1 MPAVIILIVL
11 IAADQLLKW
20 WTVSHLALG
29 ESAPLIPGVIQLTR
43 LHNTGAAWSSF
54 SGETAL
60 LTAVTLVLM
69 AAVAVLLV
77 KKIVRHRLGVA
88 ACLLILGGG
97 LGNMIDRV
105 ARGYVVDMFDLQLF
119 RYPIFNLAD
128 CFVVVGAILGAVYSC
143 CDQDRRSV
151 FHPADHSRRHRHAAS
166 CDLNLT
172 LCFFSFF
179 DHPVIN
185 FDHWLFPFPFFLYFR
200 TLFR

>member
-97 LGNMIDRV
+97 LGNMID
-105 ARGYVVDMFDLQLF
+105 LQLF

-128 CFVVVGAILGAVYSC
+128 CFVVVGAILGAVYY
-143 CDQDRRSV
+143 
-151 FHPADHSRRHRHAAS
+151 
-166 CDLNLT
+166 L
-172 LCFFSFF
+172 
-179 DHPVIN
+179 
-185 FDHWLFPFPFFLYFR
+185 FLYEKYDAKKKENGHDAGADGKN
-200 TLFR
+200 

>member
-119 RYPIFNLAD
+119 RLLRR
-128 CFVVVGAILGAVYSC
+128 GR
-143 CDQDRRSV
+143 CDPRRGV
-151 FHPADHSRRHRHAAS
+151 LPLPLREIRREKEGER
-166 CDLNLT
+166 
-172 LCFFSFF
+172 
-179 DHPVIN
+179 P
-185 FDHWLFPFPFFLYFR
+185 
-200 TLFR
+200 

>member
-88 ACLLILGGG
+88 AC
-97 LGNMIDRV
+97 
-105 ARGYVVDMFDLQLF
+105 
-119 RYPIFNLAD
+119 
-128 CFVVVGAILGAVYSC
+128 
-143 CDQDRRSV
+143 
-151 FHPADHSRRHRHAAS
+151 PADSRRRARQHDRPRRARLRRRH
-166 CDLNLT
+166 
-172 LCFFSFF
+172 
-179 DHPVIN
+179 V
-185 FDHWLFPFPFFLYFR
+185 
-200 TLFR
+200 

>member
-54 SGETAL
+54 SGKTAL

-88 ACLLILGGG
+88 ACLLILGG
-97 LGNMIDRV
+97 IV
-105 ARGYVVDMFDLQLF
+105 ALWLAMELLAQFWGWVLLIVGIALVWWCAVIVY
-119 RYPIFNLAD
+119 RYWW
-128 CFVVVGAILGAVYSC
+128 G
-143 CDQDRRSV
+143 RR
-151 FHPADHSRRHRHAAS
+151 F
-166 CDLNLT
+166 
-172 LCFFSFF
+172 
-179 DHPVIN
+179 
-185 FDHWLFPFPFFLYFR
+185 
-200 TLFR
+200 

>member
-43 LHNTGAAWSSF
+43 LSF

-128 CFVVVGAILGAVYSC
+128 CFVVVGAILGAVYY
-143 CDQDRRSV
+143 
-151 FHPADHSRRHRHAAS
+151 
-166 CDLNLT
+166 L
-172 LCFFSFF
+172 
-179 DHPVIN
+179 
-185 FDHWLFPFPFFLYFR
+185 FLYEKYDAKKKENGHDAGADGKN
-200 TLFR
+200 

>member
-43 LHNTGAAWSSF
+43 LHNTGTAWSSF

-60 LTAVTLVLM
+60 LTAVTLVLL

-128 CFVVVGAILGAVYSC
+128 CFVVVGAILGAVYY
-143 CDQDRRSV
+143 
-151 FHPADHSRRHRHAAS
+151 
-166 CDLNLT
+166 L
-172 LCFFSFF
+172 
-179 DHPVIN
+179 
-185 FDHWLFPFPFFLYFR
+185 FLYEKYDAKKKENGHDAGADGKN
-200 TLFR
+200 

>member
-97 LGNMIDRV
+97 LGILMPPSQET
-105 ARGYVVDMFDLQLF
+105 ARRRGETG
-119 RYPIFNLAD
+119 LAQ
-128 CFVVVGAILGAVYSC
+128 VRLELGA
-143 CDQDRRSV
+143 
-151 FHPADHSRRHRHAAS
+151 
-166 CDLNLT
+166 
-172 LCFFSFF
+172 
-179 DHPVIN
+179 
-185 FDHWLFPFPFFLYFR
+185 
-200 TLFR
+200 

>member
-1 MPAVIILIVL
+1 MVDGFTSGAWGV
-11 IAADQLLKW
+11 
-20 WTVSHLALG
+20 G
-29 ESAPLIPGVIQLTR
+29 PLIPGVIQLTR

-105 ARGYVVDMFDLQLF
+105 ARGYVVDVDLPAAPPDLQPRRLL
-119 RYPIFNLAD
+119 RRGRCDPRRGVLPLPLRRE
-128 CFVVVGAILGAVYSC
+128 ILREKEGE
-143 CDQDRRSV
+143 R
-151 FHPADHSRRHRHAAS
+151 P
-166 CDLNLT
+166 
-172 LCFFSFF
+172 
-179 DHPVIN
+179 
-185 FDHWLFPFPFFLYFR
+185 
-200 TLFR
+200 

>member
-1 MPAVIILIVL
+1 MGSRP
-11 IAADQLLKW
+11 
-20 WTVSHLALG
+20 
-29 ESAPLIPGVIQLTR
+29 R

-128 CFVVVGAILGAVYSC
+128 CFVVVGAILGAVYY
-143 CDQDRRSV
+143 
-151 FHPADHSRRHRHAAS
+151 
-166 CDLNLT
+166 L
-172 LCFFSFF
+172 
-179 DHPVIN
+179 
-185 FDHWLFPFPFFLYFR
+185 FLYEKYDAKKKENGHDAGADGKN
-200 TLFR
+200 

>member
-88 ACLLILGGG
+88 

-128 CFVVVGAILGAVYSC
+128 CFVVVGAILGAVYY
-143 CDQDRRSV
+143 
-151 FHPADHSRRHRHAAS
+151 
-166 CDLNLT
+166 L
-172 LCFFSFF
+172 
-179 DHPVIN
+179 
-185 FDHWLFPFPFFLYFR
+185 FLYEKYDAKKKENGHDAGADGKN
-200 TLFR
+200 

>member
-77 KKIVRHRLGVA
+77 KKIVPPSRRRGV
-88 ACLLILGGG
+88 
-97 LGNMIDRV
+97 
-105 ARGYVVDMFDLQLF
+105 
-119 RYPIFNLAD
+119 
-128 CFVVVGAILGAVYSC
+128 
-143 CDQDRRSV
+143 
-151 FHPADHSRRHRHAAS
+151 PADSRRRARQHDRSRRARLRRRH
-166 CDLNLT
+166 
-172 LCFFSFF
+172 
-179 DHPVIN
+179 V
-185 FDHWLFPFPFFLYFR
+185 
-200 TLFR
+200 